1 MQLKP
6 PCSFFHTQ
14 TSEYAILKKFYFLQ
28 QVNTPILIISCA
40 FLHALF
46 LLISRLASFSLAV
59 YKRVGIL
66 NVTKCVQMYSF
77 YLSSSGNGNHGTA
90 SKNRIIICNS
100 THAVAVDRMVINISI
115 SSLSWIFKQHYRD
128 SSWLKIAWQYCIWT
142 LVLTNTLSHTQSEF
156 QFLSARGWKRTSVA
170 HRRQTEWHF
179 LTSLLPVTLQI
190 KAQQ

>member
-1 MQLKP
+1 MTSYSTNSMSTCTYTVYMMAISHERNDSKAELPTLKINASKMQLKP

-115 SSLSWIFKQHYRD
+115 SSLS
-128 SSWLKIAWQYCIWT
+128 
-142 LVLTNTLSHTQSEF
+142 
-156 QFLSARGWKRTSVA
+156 
-170 HRRQTEWHF
+170 
-179 LTSLLPVTLQI
+179 
-190 KAQQ
+190 